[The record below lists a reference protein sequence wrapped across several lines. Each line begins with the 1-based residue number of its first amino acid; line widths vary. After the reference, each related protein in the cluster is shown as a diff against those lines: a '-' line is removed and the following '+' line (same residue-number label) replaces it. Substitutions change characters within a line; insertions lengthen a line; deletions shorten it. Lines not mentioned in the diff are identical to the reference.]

1 MLAVTAIAL
10 LCVRGLFVAS
20 MLTGIYSLLTTAL
33 FVLLDAVDVAF
44 TEAAV
49 GAGITTV
56 LFLAMLSKVSAR
68 HNDSSTLNFQPLP
81 FLVVILTGALLV
93 YATRDMPEFG
103 DPQAPAN
110 LHVAPK
116 YIKDGK
122 KETGVPNL
130 VTAVLASYRGY
141 DTLGEVTVI
150 FTAGVGVL
158 LLLGRKRRRTS
169 GESGE
174 E

>member
-10 LCVRGLFVAS
+10 LCVRGLFVAL
-20 MLTGIYSLLTTAL
+20 MLTGVYSLLTTAL

-56 LFLAMLSKVSAR
+56 LFLAMLSKVSAQ
-68 HNDSSTLNFQPLP
+68 HNDSNALNFQLLP

-93 YATRDMPEFG
+93 YATQDMPEFG

-116 YIKDGK
+116 YIKDGM

-158 LLLGRKRRRTS
+158 LLLGRKRRRVS
-169 GESGE
+169 GESVE
-174 E
+174 D

>member
-68 HNDSSTLNFQPLP
+68 HNDSNALNFQPLP

-116 YIKDGK
+116 YITEGK
-122 KETGVPNL
+122 TEPGVPNL

-158 LLLGRKRRRTS
+158 LLLGRKRRRTP